1 MSLDLL
7 RFQQILR
14 DARSRSP
21 STGTDTMVVAA
32 HLAQMRL
39 FMVRQGVEFFARQDT
54 YSLRRDFIRRV
65 VDFNELPG
73 RLESIIDSY
82 LIDGRGLLY
91 FRPSKDLYRIHYF
104 TKDQYRTFYNED
116 NELEEVQVIYPF
128 RVRSQLGYAAGLGMP
143 DAGVPGGS
151 NFTMPGN
158 QEVRWVM
165 MRIFVDRIVQTI
177 TTQQPQF
184 DSSLYGLPQG
194 QTRTYQN
201 TLGLMP
207 AVEVFNNRGLNAGEG
222 FGEFD
227 WLASYIL
234 EHDRMVKNIRKNLQF
249 FGTPTLVSSRPRQDL
264 IEPDDST
271 GGRRAA
277 TVAANS
283 GFIGLNRG
291 ATRGMDPLLYG
302 SEGGIRVPRI
312 IANVEA
318 ADRVGYIMPD
328 PISGDLTGYA
338 AQYQEMIRAALGGV
352 DDLSLSSGATA
363 YEVRTIFG
371 RVATTAKRKC
381 RDLYEYGFC
390 RLFTLMILNEE
401 RLFRDSFSAAV
412 GLKKPMPILVEELP
426 PEQRN
431 PKVIAEIQQKYDQA
445 LTAYGVKLQTMLQQA
460 QETGQ
465 MPPNVIG
472 LMPDGDTRVDFRWT
486 GDVFADS
493 PQELLQNSIVCRNLQ
508 ELGVSSIEALQYL
521 FPDKT
526 PEERA
531 GMLGGYPFRMA
542 EATQRSIGVYMDLL
556 RGFYQV
562 PHPQQPDM
570 PLAADPNL
578 DVVPYLY
585 NAMAFLQRELS
596 YSGTFQNVDPATLPA
611 SLSDADRLR
620 AERGRT
626 TELERRS
633 EQRRDAFR
641 AAAQRSGGLLG
652 AGVSGPGG
660 SGGAPSGTD
669 ADALVPGFGGTL
681 GFDPTQPYPAAT
693 GQLGG
698 ANGMGRTGG
707 TSALDAFGGTLG
719 AADLLAPSN
728 AGVPGAEL
736 FTGGPAA
743 VPAGRGRPSRNGSRR
758 PR

>member
-1 MSLDLL
+1 LSLDIL

-14 DARSRSP
+14 DARSRAP

-39 FMVRQGVEFFARQDT
+39 FMIRQGVEFFARQDT
-54 YSLRRDFIRRV
+54 YSMRRDFIRRV

-73 RLESIIDSY
+73 RLESIIDSF

-104 TKDQYRTFYNED
+104 TKDQYRTYYNED

-128 RVRSQLGYAAGLGMP
+128 RVRSQFGYAAGLGMP
-143 DAGVPGGS
+143 DVGVPGAS

-165 MRIFVDRIVQTI
+165 MRVFMDRIVQTI

-184 DSSLYGLPQG
+184 DSTLYGAPVG
-194 QTRTYQN
+194 RTMVYEN

-222 FGEFD
+222 YGEFD

-249 FGTPTLVSSRPRQDL
+249 FGTPTLVSSRPRHDL
-264 IEPDDST
+264 IEPDDSA
-271 GGRRAA
+271 GSRRTA
-277 TVAANS
+277 TVASNS

-291 ATRGMDPLLYG
+291 ATRGLDPSLYSG
-302 SEGGIRVPRI
+302 EGGIRVPRI

-318 ADRVGYIMPD
+318 ADRVAYIMPD

-390 RLFTLMILNEE
+390 RLFSLMILNEE
-401 RLFRDSFSAAV
+401 RIFRDSFSVAV
-412 GLKKPMPILVEELP
+412 GLKKPQPILPEELP
-426 PEQRN
+426 PEQRI
-431 PKVIAEIQQKYDQA
+431 PKVLNDAKAKYDAA
-445 LTAYGVKLQTMLQQA
+445 LASYGMKLQRLLQQA
-460 QETGQ
+460 QEEQT
-465 MPPNVIG
+465 MPSGLVG
-472 LMPDGDTRVDFRWT
+472 LMPDGDVRVDFRWT

-531 GMLGGYPFRMA
+531 AMLTGYPFRMA
-542 EATQRSIGVYMDLL
+542 EATQRSIGVYMDIL

-562 PHPQQPDM
+562 PHPVQPDM
-570 PLAADPNL
+570 PLAADPQLNL
-578 DVVPYLY
+578 VPYLY
-585 NAMAFLQRELS
+585 QALGFLQKELS
-596 YSGTFQNVDPATLPA
+596 YSGTYQSADPAALPTT
-611 SLSDADRLR
+611 LSDADRLR
-620 AERGRT
+620 AQRGWP
-626 TELERRS
+626 TELGRAT

-641 AAAQRSGGLLG
+641 AAAQRVTGSMGG
-652 AGVSGPGG
+652 GVSGPGEPG
-660 SGGAPSGTD
+660 RPAGAPVATD
-669 ADALVPGFGGTL
+669 ADGLVPGFGGVL
-681 GFDPTQPYPAAT
+681 GFDPTNPYPPAG
-693 GQLGG
+693 GQLGRAGTG
-698 ANGMGRTGG
+698 AVDG
-707 TSALDAFGGTLG
+707 FGGTIG

-736 FTGGPAA
+736 FTGGPAP
-743 VPAGRGRPSRNGSRR
+743 VPAGRPSRNGRGRR
-758 PR
+758 R

>member
-7 RFQQILR
+7 RFEQILR
-14 DARSRSP
+14 DARSRVP
-21 STGTDTMVVAA
+21 SSGTDTMVVAA

-54 YSLRRDFIRRV
+54 YGLRRDFIRRV

-104 TKDQYRTFYNED
+104 TKDQYRTFYNEE

-128 RVRSQLGYAAGLGMP
+128 RVRSQLGYASGFGMP
-143 DAGVPGGS
+143 EIGRLGGS
-151 NFTMPGN
+151 NYSMPGN
-158 QEVRWVM
+158 QETM

-184 DSSLYGLPQG
+184 DTSLYGLPMG

-222 FGEFD
+222 YGEFD

-264 IEPDDST
+264 IEPDDTTS
-271 GGRRAA
+271 RRAA
-277 TVAANS
+277 TVASNS

-291 ATRGMDPLLYG
+291 STRASDPSLYS
-302 SEGGIRVPRI
+302 SEGGIRVPRV

-363 YEVRTIFG
+363 YEVRTVFG

-390 RLFTLMILNEE
+390 RLFTLMIANEE
-401 RLFRDSFSAAV
+401 RLFRDSFAAAA
-412 GLKKPMPILVEELP
+412 GLKKPMPILKEDLP
-426 PEQRN
+426 PEQRV
-431 PKVIAEIQQKYDQA
+431 PAVFAEIEDKYNKAMQA
-445 LTAYGVKLQTMLQQA
+445 FGIKLQQA
-460 QETGQ
+460 LQAAQETQQ
-465 MPPNVIG
+465 MPGGVIG
-472 LMPDGDTRVDFRWT
+472 LMPDGDMRVDFRWT

-531 GMLGGYPFRMA
+531 AMLGGYPFRMA

-556 RGFYQV
+556 RGFFQV

-570 PLAADPNL
+570 PLAADPAL
-578 DVVPYLY
+578 DLVPYLY
-585 NAMAFLQRELS
+585 NALKFLQKELS
-596 YSGTFQNVDPATLPA
+596 YSGTFRNVDPATLPSA
-611 SLSDADRLR
+611 LSDADRIR
-620 AERGRT
+620 AERGQP
-626 TELERRS
+626 TELGQRAER
-633 EQRRDAFR
+633 RRDAFR
-641 AAAQRSGGLLG
+641 AAAERTAGFMGG
-652 AGVSGPGG
+652 GVSGPGG
-660 SGGAPSGTD
+660 RSGPPVGTD

-681 GFDPTQPYPAAT
+681 GFDPTQPYPTA
-693 GQLGG
+693 GSQLGS
-698 ANGMGRTGG
+698 AGMGGAGG
-707 TSALDAFGGTLG
+707 PDAFGGTIG

-736 FTGGPAA
+736 LAGGPAVSA
-743 VPAGRGRPSRNGSRR
+743 TGRPGRNGRGRRGSR
-758 PR
+758 